1 MQNIHKILPIFIIFS
16 LVVYPSQ
23 FIEMSH
29 SILGKLLAIIG
40 IIFYSIHDVL
50 YGIIACFL
58 VAIYYQTL
66 FIQGNDVPLKFSM
79 KGLKESFWTIPDPIQ
94 SSHRDVDGG
103 DTSTAANEFRETYCR
118 VADHPAKNAQ
128 YSSILH
134 YDNPNQ
140 YSIFQYILNPETEHE
155 KNNDTPPPPIFQGK
169 RLEYKGQPVK
179 RENIPYIFPEL
190 SFFDEIQ
197 KTTPSGDTNLSK
209 GKICDPC
216 SDTCRFSVTK

>member
-1 MQNIHKILPIFIIFS
+1 
-16 LVVYPSQ
+16 
-23 FIEMSH
+23 MSH

-66 FIQGNDVPLKFSM
+66 FIQGKDIPFKFSINS
-79 KGLKESFWTIPDPIQ
+79 LKESFGIMPDPIHT
-94 SSHRDVDGG
+94 SHRDGDEGG
-103 DTSTAANEFRETYCR
+103 DTSAEFRETYCR
-118 VADHPAKNAQ
+118 VADHDHPARNKQ

-134 YDNPNQ
+134 YDNSNQ
-140 YSIFQYILNPETEHE
+140 YSIFQYIVNPETEPN
-155 KNNDTPPPPIFQGK
+155 KDDDIIPPPIFQSK

-179 RENIPYIFPEL
+179 RQNIPYIFPEL
-190 SFFDEIQ
+190 SFFDKIQ
-197 KTTPSGDTNLSK
+197 KTTSFGDFNLSN

-216 SDTCRFSVTK
+216 SDTCQFSVAK